1 MRIIDASA
9 RSWDAAA
16 AGFRWNVPEYF
27 NIAHAVC
34 EKHTDRRNRIAL
46 YYENERGDKATYT
59 FGDIK
64 RLSDRFANALR
75 GLHIERG
82 DRVAIILSQRPE
94 TAIAHMAIYKIGAIA
109 LPLSILFGS
118 DAIEYRLRDS
128 SAKLVITDRTH
139 RDRVGSLIADIPE
152 LNTVIDCDAEDA
164 AGFWGLLDRASDRS
178 DVADTRAD
186 DPALLIYTSGTTGP
200 PKGALVA
207 HRCLYGNLTGFELSQ
222 NLFPQLDDLFWTPAD
237 WAWTGGLIDG
247 LLPSWYYGVPI
258 VGYEGGKFDPEF
270 ACDLMSRYRV
280 RNAFIPPTALK
291 MIRQVDRI
299 RERYEVRLRS
309 VMSAGETL
317 GAELYQWGRDV
328 LDLEINE
335 MWGQSEANYLVGNC
349 AALMEVQPGS
359 MGKAYPGHRVEPVDS
374 EGQVLADGEV
384 GELAAYRSGDPVLFL
399 GYWNNDAATK
409 AKYLGEWWGTGD
421 MGYRDERGYVWFVGR
436 TDDVISS
443 AGYRIGPGEIE
454 DCLLKH
460 PAIAQAAVIGVP
472 DSLRGEIVKAFIV
485 LKTEA
490 SPSDELKA
498 QIQAS
503 VRDRLAAYE
512 YPRAIEFIDE
522 LPLTTTGKVRRIE
535 LRDRETP

>member
-164 AGFWGLLDRASDRS
+164 AGFWGLLDRGSESAH
-178 DVADTRAD
+178 VVDTRAD

-207 HRCLYGNLTGFELSQ
+207 HRCLYGNLTGFELSH
-222 NLFPQLDDLFWTPAD
+222 NLFPQPDDVFWTPAD

-270 ACDLMSRYRV
+270 ACDLMSRYQV

-349 AALMEVQPGS
+349 SALMEVQPGS

-384 GELAAYRSGDPVLFL
+384 GELAAYRPGDPVLFL

-421 MGYRDERGYVWFVGR
+421 MGYRDDRGYVWFVGR
-436 TDDVISS
+436 KDDVISS

-503 VRDRLAAYE
+503 VRNRLAAYE

-522 LPLTTTGKVRRIE
+522 MPLTTTGKVRRIE

>member
-128 SAKLVITDRTH
+128 SAKLVIADRTH

-164 AGFWGLLDRASDRS
+164 AGFWGLLDRGSESAH
-178 DVADTRAD
+178 VVDTRAD

-207 HRCLYGNLTGFELSQ
+207 HRCLYGNLTGFELSH
-222 NLFPQLDDLFWTPAD
+222 NLFPQPDDVFWTPAD

-270 ACDLMSRYRV
+270 TCDLVSRYQV

-349 AALMEVQPGS
+349 SALMEVQPGS

-384 GELAAYRSGDPVLFL
+384 GELAAYRPGDPVLFL

-421 MGYRDERGYVWFVGR
+421 MGYRDDRGYVWFVGR
-436 TDDVISS
+436 KDDVISS

-503 VRDRLAAYE
+503 VRNRLAAYE

-522 LPLTTTGKVRRIE
+522 MPLTTTGKVRRIE